1 MWKQNKNH
9 DTLPKRENRVRN
21 ITVIIALMLVL
32 CIFPQICKSDPYDI
46 TKGTPY
52 EYDSVNGRYP
62 ALYEI
67 DETHY
72 LCVYQGSENDGY
84 AVVLT
89 VDTNAGTITQ
99 ETPIEF
105 ETNYA
110 DFPVLA
116 QIDATHYLCIYKGS
130 DYTDHPIYYDSWAV
144 VLTIDTGDWTIV
156 AGTPFELY
164 IDYMYYALDLSK
176 IDCTHFLCAYT
187 GTDYD
192 DDWSVYDGWA
202 VVLSVDTGDWSITV
216 ETPFEFETIMA
227 ASPVLSQIDN
237 SHYLCVYKG
246 PDGDG
251 WSTVLTVDTGDW
263 TITAGTPFEFE
274 TNMAASPV
282 LSQIDN
288 FHYLCVYQGPDG
300 DGWATVLSVDTHIW
314 TITAGIP
321 FEFDANF
328 GIYPALITIDNTHC
342 ICAYT
347 SSTGNGL
354 AVVLS
359 VDTGDW
365 TITAGTPFGFEEAWS
380 EYAVLSKIDNSH
392 YLCAYEGPDEDGWS
406 VILNVE
412 IPSDASCANIKVWL
426 EGAYNTDDDSMR
438 TTINDSIPLTSP
450 YPDTITVTGI
460 PSNVVDWVSIEL
472 RSNTTAASIVTQ
484 RSMFLQSD
492 GDIVNAE
499 DVETAPEFPEI
510 RPGDYYV
517 VVRHRNHLAIMSKT
531 AQTFKA
537 KGDTPYTDIDLTVLS
552 NVYGTGG
559 IKELEIG
566 VYGMYAGE
574 TNDSGI
580 ITNADK
586 SAVIA
591 DLDKVGYY
599 KADTNFSGIV
609 TNADKSF
616 IIENTDKASEVPE

>member
-9 DTLPKRENRVRN
+9 ETLAKWKNSVRN
-21 ITVIIALMLVL
+21 ITVITALMLVL

-46 TKGTPY
+46 TKGTPF
-52 EYDSVNGRYP
+52 EFDSVYGRFP

-67 DETHY
+67 DESHN
-72 LCVYQGSENDGY
+72 LCVYQGSDNDGY

-110 DFPVLA
+110 EFPVLS

-130 DYTDHPIYYDSWAV
+130 DYSGHPTYYDSWSV
-144 VLTIDTGDWTIV
+144 ILTVDTTDWTIT
-156 AGTPFELY
+156 AETPFELY
-164 IDYMYYALDLSK
+164 IDYMYYALDLYK
-176 IDCTHFLCAYT
+176 IDSTHYLCSYT

-216 ETPFEFETIMA
+216 GTPFEFETIMA

-237 SHYLCVYKG
+237 SHYLCVYQG
-246 PDGDG
+246 PDEDG
-251 WSTVLTVDTGDW
+251 WSTVLTVNTTNW

-274 TNMAASPV
+274 TTMAASPV
-282 LSQIDN
+282 LSPLDST
-288 FHYLCVYQGPDG
+288 HYLCVYTGTDY
-300 DGWATVLSVDTHIW
+300 DGWSVVLTIDTSDWSIQ
-314 TITAGIP
+314 AGTL
-321 FEFDANF
+321 FEFEANF
-328 GIYPALITIDNTHC
+328 GIYPALSKIDDTHC

-347 SSTGNGL
+347 GSTGNGL

-359 VDTGDW
+359 VDNGDW
-365 TITAGTPFGFEEAWS
+365 TITASTPFEFETLWL
-380 EYAVLSKIDNSH
+380 EYTVLSQIDDSH

-412 IPSDASCANIKVWL
+412 LPPAASCANINVWL
-426 EGAYNTDDDSMR
+426 EGAYSTDDDSMR

-450 YPDTITVTGI
+450 YHDAITVTSI
-460 PSNVVDWVSIEL
+460 PGNVVDWVSIEL
-472 RSNTTAASIVTQ
+472 RSDTTAASIVTQ

-510 RPGDYYV
+510 SPGDYYV
-517 VVRHRNHLAIMSKT
+517 VVCHRNHLAIMSKT

-559 IKELEIG
+559 IKELETG

-586 SAVIA
+586 SAIIA
-591 DLDKVGYY
+591 NLNLAGYY

-616 IIENTDKASEVPE
+616 IIENTNKASEVPE